1 MSDRPRLHYLDNLRA
16 FVIVL
21 VIVLHAAITYMADP
35 PSWWYVIDPDRSVAF
50 TWLVLLV
57 DVPIMQVLFF
67 VAGYFAVRS
76 LQRRGPRG
84 FIREKVVRLAI
95 PWVLGVVFLAP
106 LATYMTYVS
115 RGVPTG
121 YLQFWTVDFWGPM
134 FQQSVYWFLGVLFV
148 AFLVLVYAYLY
159 PARAMLRAE
168 APHVELPRTS
178 LFVLF
183 VALTAGGALL
193 VSPTLG
199 LDDWRSLS
207 YLFVVQPARIGFY
220 VGYFVLGIYA
230 ERHGWFT
237 ESGFRPRLATWGA
250 GCVVAGSVYL
260 AFRMAAPSI
269 GLPAQAV
276 ESALFS
282 AFCLTALVAGI
293 ALFRARVDGAGLAWR
308 TLAANSFG
316 IYYVHPLILYPLA
329 YVLVGPVRAGDRQ
342 VLDPRRRHARRIA
355 RRERRRPQAGSWA
368 AADVLSRAARDG
380 IPAVAGS
387 AGMRP
392 TLVSRRARNGRAPSR
407 SSVSRAA
414 ATAATMSGASRSGA
428 GRSVAMS
435 TTAAASSNA
444 SPSWRYA
451 RRESR

>member
-159 PARAMLRAE
+159 PARAMLRA
-168 APHVELPRTS
+168 R
-178 LFVLF
+178 
-183 VALTAGGALL
+183 GA
-193 VSPTLG
+193 
-199 LDDWRSLS
+199 
-207 YLFVVQPARIGFY
+207 ARRAAAHEPLRPLRGADR
-220 VGYFVLGIYA
+220 GRRA
-230 ERHGWFT
+230 
-237 ESGFRPRLATWGA
+237 PRLADPWPRRLALALVPLRRPAGA
-250 GCVVAGSVYL
+250 DRVLRGL
-260 AFRMAAPSI
+260 FRPGHLRGAPRLVHRV
-269 GLPAQAV
+269 GLPAQAGD
-276 ESALFS
+276 LGRG
-282 AFCLTALVAGI
+282 LRGG
-293 ALFRARVDGAGLAWR
+293 RVRL
-308 TLAANSFG
+308 
-316 IYYVHPLILYPLA
+316 P
-329 YVLVGPVRAGDRQ
+329 
-342 VLDPRRRHARRIA
+342 
-355 RRERRRPQAGSWA
+355 
-368 AADVLSRAARDG
+368 G
-380 IPAVAGS
+380 IPDGCTRRS
-387 AGMRP
+387 ACPLRP
-392 TLVSRRARNGRAPSR
+392 SSQPCSARSASPR
-407 SSVSRAA
+407 SSP
-414 ATAATMSGASRSGA
+414 
-428 GRSVAMS
+428 
-435 TTAAASSNA
+435 A
-444 SPSWRYA
+444 SPSSGPGSTAPGWPGGRSPRTPSA
-451 RRESR
+451 STTSTR

>member
-1 MSDRPRLHYLDNLRA
+1 MSGRPRLYYLDNLRA
-16 FVIVL
+16 VVIVL

-35 PSWWYVIDPDRSVAF
+35 PTWWYVIDPDRSVAF

-84 FIREKVVRLAI
+84 FVREKVVRLAI
-95 PWVLGVVFLAP
+95 PWALGVVFLAP

-159 PARAMLRAE
+159 PARAALRAE
-168 APHVELPRTS
+168 APPVEQPRAR
-178 LFVLF
+178 LFAWF
-183 VALTAGGALL
+183 VVLTAGGSILF
-193 VSPTLG
+193 SPTLG
-199 LDDWRSLS
+199 VDDWRSLS
-207 YLFVVQPARIGFY
+207 YLFVVQPARIAFY

-237 ESGFRPRLATWGA
+237 ETGFRPRLATWGA
-250 GCVVAGSVYL
+250 GCVIAASAYL
-260 AFRMAAPSI
+260 AFRLAGPSPS
-269 GLPAQAV
+269 LASRAV
-276 ESALFS
+276 ESGLFS
-282 AFCLTALVAGI
+282 AFCLTALVAGV
-293 ALFRARVDGAGLAWR
+293 ALFRARIDGAGRAWR

-329 YVLVGPVRAGDRQ
+329 YLLVGLSVPA
-342 VLDPRRRHARRIA
+342 IA
-355 RRERRRPQAGSWA
+355 KFSIL
-368 AADVLSRAARDG
+368 V
-380 IPAVAGS
+380 VA
-387 AGMRP
+387 
-392 TLVSRRARNGRAPSR
+392 TLVGSLAVSGLVLKQVPGLRR
-407 SSVSRAA
+407 
-414 ATAATMSGASRSGA
+414 MS
-428 GRSVAMS
+428 
-435 TTAAASSNA
+435 
-444 SPSWRYA
+444 
-451 RRESR
+451 